1 MSEVDRAHLEQIR
14 EQADLICSGPEIET
28 ALRDMA
34 HRITARLHDSRP
46 LLLVAM
52 NGGLMPAAALLRHL
66 DFPLEVDYLHPTRYG
81 SALTGGEIH
90 WIKRPPASVAGRTV
104 LLVDDILDLGLTL
117 AAARAACF
125 EMGAAEVLTA
135 VLVHKDIGAR
145 PGLAAADFQGITAP
159 DRYLFGY
166 GMDYK
171 GWWRNLDSIYAVHDT

>member
-1 MSEVDRAHLEQIR
+1 MSGVDLAHLMQVR
-14 EQADLICSGPEIET
+14 AQANLICTGVGIE
-28 ALRDMA
+28 AAIEEMA
-34 HRITARLHDSRP
+34 VRISARLQHSTP
-46 LLLVAM
+46 LVLVAM

-81 SALTGGEIH
+81 SALTGGEIQ
-90 WIKRPPASVAGRTV
+90 WLKPPPPAVAGRTV

-117 AAARAACF
+117 DAARKACL
-125 EMGAAEVLTA
+125 ERGAAEVLTA

-145 PGLAAADFQGITAP
+145 PGLAAADFHAITAP

-171 GWWRNLDSIYAVHDT
+171 GWWRNLDGIYAVGE

>member
-1 MSEVDRAHLEQIR
+1 MSGVDLAHLMEVR
-14 EQADLICSGPEIET
+14 AKADLVCSSAGLET
-28 ALRDMA
+28 AIQEMA
-34 HRITARLHDSRP
+34 AQIAARLRNSTP
-46 LLLVAM
+46 LVLVAM

-90 WIKRPPASVAGRTV
+90 WLKRPPASVAGRTV

-117 AAARAACF
+117 DAARKACL
-125 EMGAAEVLTA
+125 ELGAAEVLTA
-135 VLVHKDIGAR
+135 VLVHKDIGTR
-145 PGLAAADFQGITAP
+145 PGLAAADFHAITAP

-171 GWWRNLDSIYAVHDT
+171 GWWRNLDGIYAVGE